1 MQIIKLLL
9 LICFSKIIL
18 FSSSLKKVGLKYGLL
33 WQACMQRCIQNYR
46 AEDVKDMCETIDKF
60 IAVKKEP
67 KLIFLKRLGENKNTP
82 DELYI
87 RLLKFENRFEYVKDK
102 NYNPIESM
110 KSQLKGMI
118 AERGE
123 FQK

>member
-1 MQIIKLLL
+1 
-9 LICFSKIIL
+9 
-18 FSSSLKKVGLKYGLL
+18 
-33 WQACMQRCIQNYR
+33 
-46 AEDVKDMCETIDKF
+46 MCETIDKF

-110 KSQLKGMI
+110 KS
-118 AERGE
+118 
-123 FQK
+123 